1 MSKQKL
7 YEIIKIIIT
16 AILAVAATLLVES
29 CTLSLSVSK
38 NNSNSTQ
45 STQQSDDCID
55 SRGKPSLR
63 TV

>member
-45 STQQSDDCID
+45 STQQSTQVD
-55 SRGKPSLR
+55 SLNVQSKYN
-63 TV
+63 